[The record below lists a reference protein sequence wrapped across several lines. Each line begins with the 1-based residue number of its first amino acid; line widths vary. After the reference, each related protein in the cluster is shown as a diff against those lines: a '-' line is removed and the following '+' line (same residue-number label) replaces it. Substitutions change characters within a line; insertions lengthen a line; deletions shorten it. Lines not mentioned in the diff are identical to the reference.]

1 MSIDNIIKES
11 LVLINS
17 NNLDSALKKLEEAQA
32 KDSRIYFLIGSI
44 NLSLNNID
52 IAKKNLLL
60 ANKLDENN
68 PSVFHNLGIIA
79 EKENDIISAKKNYL
93 NAIKINNN
101 KESLCEL
108 GKIML
113 NENNFLEA
121 KKYFEKALEI
131 DQNYEK
137 ALYRKGKL
145 YLKMNYFNEGWK
157 NILKATGVIAF
168 SEKGVEIINE

>member
-1 MSIDNIIKES
+1 MSIDNIIQES

-17 NNLDSALKKLEEAQA
+17 KNFESALKKLEEAQTE
-32 KDSRIYFLIGSI
+32 DPRIYFLVGSV

-60 ANKLDENN
+60 AKKLNDKN

-79 EKENDIISAKKNYL
+79 EKENDFTDAKKNYL
-93 NAIKINNN
+93 NAIELNNN
-101 KESLCEL
+101 IESLCEL
-108 GKIML
+108 GKLML
-113 NENNFLEA
+113 NENNFIEA
-121 KKYFEKALEI
+121 GKYLDKALEI

-137 ALYRKGKL
+137 ALHRKGKL
-145 YLKMNYFNEGWK
+145 LLKMNHFNVGWK